1 VTTSVRPRI
10 KVDSV
15 SKRYEA
21 AAGGPGAVHALE
33 GVNFEVNEHEVLCL
47 LGPSGCGKSTIL
59 NIIAGFDTPSTGQAY
74 VDGQPVV
81 GPGADRAVVFQ
92 SPALFPWLTVAD
104 NVAFPL
110 LYGRRARHELIE
122 QRTTEYIGAV
132 GLKEFER
139 HYPYQLS
146 GGMRQRVALARALIG
161 DPAVLLL
168 DEPFGALDAQTR
180 LAMHELLQSIWLKYR
195 PTVLFITH
203 DVEEAI
209 FLADRVLVMSARPGR
224 IAAQFGV
231 TIERP
236 RSFEV
241 LTSSG
246 FVDLKKRILALVHS
260 EGPISA

>member
-1 VTTSVRPRI
+1 VSAPRQPRI
-10 KVDSV
+10 KVQSV
-15 SKRYEA
+15 IKRYETP
-21 AAGGPGAVHALE
+21 AGGPDAVLALDR
-33 GVNFEVNEHEVLCL
+33 VSFEVGEHEVLCL

-59 NIIAGFDTPSTGQAY
+59 NIIAGFETPSGGETY
-74 VDGQPVV
+74 LDGNPTV
-81 GPGADRAVVFQ
+81 GPGPDRAVVFQ
-92 SPALFPWLTVAD
+92 SPALFPWLTAAE

-110 LYGRRARHELIE
+110 KYGPGARRAVIA
-122 QRTTEYIGAV
+122 QRTTEYIDAV
-132 GLKEFER
+132 GLRGFER

-180 LAMHELLQSIWLKYR
+180 LSMHELLQSIWQQYR

-209 FLADRVLVMSARPGR
+209 FLADRILVMTPRPGR
-224 IAAQFGV
+224 IAAEFNV
-231 TIERP
+231 PIARP

-241 LTSSG
+241 LTSPG
-246 FVDLKKRILALVHS
+246 FVELKKRILALVHS
-260 EGPISA
+260 ESAGNS